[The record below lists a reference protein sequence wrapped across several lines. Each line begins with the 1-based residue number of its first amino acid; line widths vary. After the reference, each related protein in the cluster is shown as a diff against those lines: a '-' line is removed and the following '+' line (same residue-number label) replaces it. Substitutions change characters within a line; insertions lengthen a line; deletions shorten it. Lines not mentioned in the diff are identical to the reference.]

1 MMRIKALV
9 VLAGLTMACASASNT
24 GTARPSKNSSVIT
37 RDEIAA
43 ANVYNAYDAVK
54 LLRPAFL
61 HSHGATTYSTVDNG
75 LPKVYLNHQLYG
87 DSESLK
93 NLEVSAI
100 REIRY
105 YNGPEAS
112 SRFGLNNV
120 NGAIEVITDAQ

>member
-1 MMRIKALV
+1 MMRNKALV

-24 GTARPSKNSSVIT
+24 ARPAKDSSVIT
-37 RDEIAA
+37 RDEIVA

-54 LLRPAFL
+54 MLRPAFF
-61 HSHGATTYSTVDNG
+61 HSHGPTTFSAGDNG
-75 LPKVYLNHQLYG
+75 LPNVYLNHQLYG
-87 DSESLK
+87 DTESLK

-100 REIRY
+100 REIHY
-105 YNGPEAS
+105 YNGPEAA